1 MDLMNID
8 DAMSRLN
15 NNKRLYIML
24 LKKFDAQGMLDDLLA
39 KIRSGDAVAAEA
51 QAHTIKGLAANLS
64 LADLKEKAEAADAK
78 LKTGD
83 VGVDT
88 SDIILSVSRTVEA
101 INVWIAAN
109 S

>member
-1 MDLMNID
+1 
-8 DAMSRLN
+8 MSRLN
-15 NNKRLYIML
+15 NNKRLYTML

-39 KIRSGDAVAAEA
+39 KISSGDAVAAEA

-64 LADLKEKAEAADAK
+64 LADLKEKTEAVDAK
-78 LKTGD
+78 LKAGD

-88 SDIILSVSRTVEA
+88 SDIILSVSQTVEA
-101 INVWIAAN
+101 INAWIAAN

>member
-1 MDLMNID
+1 MNID

-24 LKKFDAQGMLDDLLA
+24 LKKFDAQGMLNDLLA
-39 KIRSGDAVAAEA
+39 KISSGDAVAAEA

-64 LADLKEKAEAADAK
+64 LSDLKEKTEAVDAK

-83 VGVDT
+83 VSFDT
-88 SDIILSVSRTVEA
+88 SDIILSVSQTVEA
-101 INVWIAAN
+101 INAWIAAN